1 MGPEGLPASKTKD
14 DMMKKLR
21 GKVFENVDEFEKF
34 LENITYKRDARN
46 NMKKRTNKNEQTKET
61 EIVL

>member
-14 DMMKKLR
+14 DMMKNLH